1 MKLCHVVA
9 ALLFLISAQPVRM
22 ETVAYPESL
31 HRRAWLPFPQERLM
45 QRMLLEATVKHSLPV
60 THACSSLEGPMCLY
74 GSSIQPAV
82 ARDILAETALEAV
95 SKAAQRKVKVVM
107 LRPDG
112 STDMK
117 VAIKKYLTTE
127 QTSKMKPAEPSS
139 SNPGQDSTAGAEG
152 EVIYE
157 GTSEG
162 LADLEGLAQRM
173 LRASGLPQSAAA
185 SLQTQ
190 LARAITNVEFDKDE
204 PVQQPKEAEPAGRND
219 QGKTSGATDQ
229 SAVDSGEHARLDSDD
244 GGAVSDNAAAT
255 HSSSTSPEAIAAM
268 THEELSALFN
278 NVLGAVKVLQQRQPF
293 TGTPQA
299 TPDGQYT
306 TQQARED
313 PSQQQQQ
320 QQEDYHAQQ
329 TQRSSQ
335 QHAWRDS
342 PKPDVTGAERITK
355 QPRQSMLSRARTEQD
370 TEAEEVDMDLARSGT
385 SEQAGMKTAT
395 DGSSSSDQPLRL
407 PDDRSWLSGLNDAEY
422 DAYWDNYYSEQE
434 RSAEVQDG
442 NNPPP
447 GLASNNVLEQH

>member
-1 MKLCHVVA
+1 
-9 ALLFLISAQPVRM
+9 
-22 ETVAYPESL
+22 
-31 HRRAWLPFPQERLM
+31 M
-45 QRMLLEATVKHSLPV
+45 QRMLLEATVKHSSPV

-74 GSSIQPAV
+74 GPSIQPAV

-112 STDMK
+112 SSDMK
-117 VAIKKYLTTE
+117 VAIKKYLSKLQE
-127 QTSKMKPAEPSS
+127 QTSKMKPAESS
-139 SNPGQDSTAGAEG
+139 SSTPGQDSTAGAEG

-204 PVQQPKEAEPAGRND
+204 PVQQLKEVEPADRND
-219 QGKTSGATDQ
+219 QDETSGATDQ
-229 SAVDSGEHARLDSDD
+229 SAVDSGVHARLDSHD
-244 GGAVSDNAAAT
+244 GSAVSDNAAAT
-255 HSSSTSPEAIAAM
+255 LSSGTSPEAIAAM

-278 NVLGAVKVLQQRQPF
+278 NVLGAGKVLQQRQPF
-293 TGTPQA
+293 AGTTQA
-299 TPDGQYT
+299 APDGQYT

-313 PSQQQQQ
+313 PSQLQQQQ
-320 QQEDYHAQQ
+320 KKDYDAQQ

-342 PKPDVTGAERITK
+342 LKPDATGAETITK
-355 QPRQSMLSRARTEQD
+355 QPRQSMLSRARTEHD
-370 TEAEEVDMDLARSGT
+370 TEAEEVDMDFARSGT
-385 SEQAGMKTAT
+385 NEQAGMQTAAE
-395 DGSSSSDQPLRL
+395 GSSSSDHPLRL
-407 PDDRSWLSGLNDAEY
+407 SDDRSWLSGLNDAEY
-422 DAYWDNYYSEQE
+422 DAYWDNYYNEQE

-442 NNPPP
+442 NNAPP
-447 GLASNNVLEQH
+447 GLTSNNVLEHH